1 VSRIRRV
8 KCDEAKPACNKCTST
23 GRKCDGY
30 SSLPFSR
37 RDLHAASKAFS
48 EHSSSGDD
56 LGLNYTAPLARI
68 VTDPAF
74 SDILEKRYF
83 QFFRQKT
90 VASTNSL
97 MACRFWDRIVLQIC
111 HVEPAVKHAILAL
124 SSLHQLSD
132 ARSNAELAQKHQ
144 DYADYHHH
152 KALVAAQK
160 LLSSSTAEDID
171 RVLIACV
178 VFICYDNVRGNY
190 RTAAIHT
197 HSGRSIL
204 AQHRTRLKR
213 LARRNDLA
221 EIEQLFGRLDISAI
235 TFSEQGSKYAY
246 RIDDFFSSSPKL
258 VPDDFTTIDEARAP
272 LVDHVRWTLLL
283 GGELHEAERAD
294 NVDYLVA
301 LDQQRVMVITH
312 LQQWLEH
319 FESIVAKEPYASRSL
334 ISTLRLWHA
343 SAQLQ
348 LATIYEDSEMRFDAF
363 HDIFACIVEYAEA
376 ILALL
381 AKQEERYTFSFDL
394 GISIPLFMVAQR
406 CRDPHL
412 RRRAIALMRTES
424 RQEGAWESVGAADV
438 VERWMLAEEAGLLSV
453 QCAADVPEGNRME
466 TMEVAVNTDKGTAR
480 VVFNMT
486 PKKEQTEDDSA
497 KAMQMRRDLTGA
509 WRDRPWAADVQ
520 PFSMGMAPDAV
531 EQHIRVSD
539 ARMVRLDPPQI
550 PRDTFGKVEMEIFDE
565 G

>member
-1 VSRIRRV
+1 M
-8 KCDEAKPACNKCTST
+8 KCDEGKPACKKCTST

-37 RDLHAASKAFS
+37 RDLHAASRALS

-56 LGLNYTAPLARI
+56 LAGIDHAPLARI

-74 SDILEKRYF
+74 SDVLEKRYF
-83 QFFRQKT
+83 QFFRQRT

-124 SSLHQLSD
+124 SSLHQVSD
-132 ARSNAELAQKHQ
+132 ARNNAELAQKHQ

-152 KALVAAQK
+152 RALVAAQK

-190 RTAAIHT
+190 QAAAIHT

-221 EIEQLFGRLDISAI
+221 EIQQLFGRLDISAI
-235 TFSEQGSKYAY
+235 TFSEQSSKYAY
-246 RIDDFFSSSPKL
+246 RITDFFNSSPQL
-258 VPDDFTTIDEARAP
+258 VPDDFTTVDEARAP
-272 LVDHVRWTLLL
+272 LVDHVRWVLLL
-283 GGELHEAERAD
+283 GGELHEAERAGD
-294 NVDYLVA
+294 VDYLVA
-301 LDQQRVMVITH
+301 LDQQRVTLISH

-319 FESIVAKEPYASRSL
+319 FEKIVGREPYASRSL
-334 ISTLRLWHA
+334 TLTLRLWHS

-348 LATIYEDSEMRFDAF
+348 LGTIYEDTEMRFDAF
-363 HDIFACIVEYAEA
+363 HDTFARIVDYAEA
-376 ILALL
+376 IMALL
-381 AKQEERYTFSFDL
+381 AEQEERYNFSFDL

-406 CRDPHL
+406 CRDPSI

-438 VERWMLAEEAGLLSV
+438 VERWMLAEEAGIPCV
-453 QCAADVPEGNRME
+453 QCAADVPEWKRME
-466 TMEVAVNTDKGTAR
+466 TMEVAVNTDNGTAK

-509 WRDRPWAADVQ
+509 WRDRPWASGVQ
-520 PFSMGMAPDAV
+520 PFSMGMEPDAV

-539 ARMVRLDPPQI
+539 ARMVRPEPP
-550 PRDTFGKVEMEIFDE
+550 RTTRNAFGRTEIE
-565 G
+565 VLE